1 MEKASKAGEKQAKK
15 QRNANIVQA
24 GKATQFKKRDP
35 KTGEIDPRINTK
47 GRPRKFDALREMVL
61 DVLTEELELTNRAA
75 GTSQKITQ
83 LEFMIRE
90 WVLSRDF
97 NKQSKALEYG
107 FGKVPDEIKHHFD
120 EDEFIKR
127 HIDKFTDGELQ
138 RVQQGENGMDILLSK
153 LETQLTRKKS

>member
-1 MEKASKAGEKQAKK
+1 MSKTGSNTAIGREKKPRGKGKPFEK
-15 QRNANIVQA
+15 NN
-24 GKATQFKKRDP
+24 P
-35 KTGEIDPRINTK
+35 KTGEKDLRINRK
-47 GRPRKFDALREMVL
+47 GPTRKFDALREMVL
-61 DVLTEELELTNRAA
+61 DVLTEELELKNREA

-83 LEFMIRE
+83 LEVMIRD
-90 WVLSRDF
+90 WIQSRDF

-138 RVQQGENGMDILLSK
+138 RVQAGENGMDILLSK